1 MLYNLDWLKEGKPF
15 PPLCEKPR
23 LRKYLDNEVIFE
35 NDCWALHNDVFNQA
49 AARITRVIG
58 NFESYISFPVLFNFQ
73 RLLSLKTADLVAGE
87 YPTITSGTE
96 EGNEVINEIRSF
108 TDFDNKLYSTVID
121 LSRFGDAIWRKYKSD
136 DEGKYTFCSWTPM
149 EWFPIV
155 SQDGTYQEIK
165 QVLAWPAVIGPEEN
179 RNYELHVQ
187 VHERGLYTFYRFQL
201 SAASICRRALLDGSA
216 TIGRLL
222 EKKVVRTGLKEN
234 AVVHLK
240 PYSVTGTIYGDDD
253 YTPITSIVTEL
264 MVRISQI
271 SNILDKHADPALAGP
286 ASMLRTDP
294 DTGELYFEKG
304 KFYAIQGA
312 ESPPQY
318 ITWNG
323 QLDSAFKECEF
334 LINQLYILSE
344 MGAAILGANDGGSQ
358 AVSGNALRLKMVNP
372 LAKVRRISNN
382 MTKSV
387 KELFVSLS
395 TSGFEKALEFKD
407 ISVSWKDGLP
417 NDPREQTELIKL
429 LTGESKIMPL
439 QDALEAHLNLSPS
452 EARRWI
458 ASLTTTT
465 TQNKEDTFNEESN
478 RTSSVDEEEPSG
490 SPSLEG
496 ESTGPGSKTGVN
508 PRKKG
513 SILEPHLTG
522 TQNTN
527 SSRDRR

>member
-23 LRKYLDNEVIFE
+23 LRKYLDNEIIFA
-35 NDCWALHNDVFNQA
+35 NDCWALNNDVFNQA

-96 EGNEVINEIRSF
+96 EGNEIINEIRSF
-108 TDFDNKLYSTVID
+108 TDFDNILYSTVID

-165 QVLAWPAVIGPEEN
+165 QVLAWPAIIGPEEN

-187 VHERGLYTFYRFQL
+187 VHEKGYYTFYRFRL
-201 SAASICRRALLDGSA
+201 EASSIARRALIDGSA
-216 TIGRLL
+216 TIGTLL
-222 EKKVVRTGLKEN
+222 ERKVVRTGLKEN

-240 PYSVTGTIYGDDD
+240 PYRVTGTIYGDDD

-264 MVRISQI
+264 MVRVSQI
-271 SNILDKHADPALAGP
+271 SNILDKHADPALTGP
-286 ASMLRTDP
+286 ASMLKTDP

-304 KFYAIQGA
+304 KFYAIQGE

-323 QLDSAFKECEF
+323 QLDSAFKECEL

-344 MGAAILGANDGGSQ
+344 MGAALLGANDGGSQ

-382 MTKSV
+382 MTKPV

-395 TSGFEKALEFKD
+395 TSGFDKALEFKD

-439 QDALEAHLNLSPS
+439 QDALETYMNLSPS

-458 ASLTTTT
+458 ASLATTSG
-465 TQNKEDTFNEESN
+465 EENNSTNDSN

-513 SILEPHLTG
+513 SILEPHQTG

>member
-23 LRKYLDNEVIFE
+23 LRKYLDNEIIFA
-35 NDCWALHNDVFNQA
+35 NDCWALNNDVFNQA

-96 EGNEVINEIRSF
+96 EGNEIINEIRSF
-108 TDFDNKLYSTVID
+108 TDFDNILYSTVID
-121 LSRFGDAIWRKYKSD
+121 LSRFGDAIWRKYKTE
-136 DEGKYTFCSWTPM
+136 DEGKGKYTFCSWTPM
-149 EWFPIV
+149 EWFPIA

-165 QVLAWPAVIGPEEN
+165 QVLAWPAIIGPEEN

-187 VHERGLYTFYRFQL
+187 VHEKGFYTFYRFRL
-201 SAASICRRALLDGSA
+201 EASSIARRALIDGSA
-216 TIGRLL
+216 TIGTLL
-222 EKKVVRTGLKEN
+222 ERKVVRTGLKEN

-240 PYSVTGTIYGDDD
+240 PYRVTGTIYGDDD

-264 MVRISQI
+264 MVRVSQI
-271 SNILDKHADPALAGP
+271 SNILDKHADPALTGP
-286 ASMLRTDP
+286 ASMLKTDP

-304 KFYAIQGA
+304 KFYAIQGE

-323 QLDSAFKECEF
+323 QLDSAFKECEL

-344 MGAAILGANDGGSQ
+344 MGAALLGANDGGSQ

-382 MTKSV
+382 MTKPV

-439 QDALEAHLNLSPS
+439 QDALETYMNLSPS
-452 EARRWI
+452 EAKRWI
-458 ASLTTTT
+458 SQLVEQPDIN
-465 TQNKEDTFNEESN
+465 TQTSPDDSDTSQDSPSSISES
-478 RTSSVDEEEPSG
+478 VEEPS
-490 SPSLEG
+490 
-496 ESTGPGSKTGVN
+496 GPGSKTGVN

-513 SILEPHLTG
+513 SILEPHQTG